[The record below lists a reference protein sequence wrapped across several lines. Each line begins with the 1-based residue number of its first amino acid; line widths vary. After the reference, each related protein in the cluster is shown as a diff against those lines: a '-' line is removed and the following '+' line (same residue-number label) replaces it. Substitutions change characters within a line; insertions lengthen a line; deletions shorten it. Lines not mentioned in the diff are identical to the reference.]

1 MEISA
6 SRTGEQLVL
15 VLAGRMDGTG
25 AQQVTAAIQQNLTD
39 HDTALIFDLGGVDYL
54 SSAGLR
60 TFQESAR
67 RMKERNGRIA
77 VCRLQDFV
85 RKLFAS
91 GGFLRILS
99 DYPTV
104 EAALAG
110 TARAATPP
118 AGEVKIAGPG
128 WTVSA
133 QRLTGTP
140 GALTVTG
147 NLKNLHAG
155 KISLADVK
163 ETQVS
168 SGGFCTG
175 IGAMAKTREAASP
188 LLGEMVQAGGT
199 VYWIPT
205 DGNSNTDFF
214 TAQDLASSG
223 MKTFTLFSA
232 SFNDP
237 FADLLRI
244 TSEKPEGM
252 TIPEVYAAI
261 FRYLREQYP
270 AFSGACGVCLKA
282 TIGGLCSSDLRHP
295 LLAAAEDRAAKG
307 PEQMP
312 GGRTV
317 TEYPLEGTV
326 IEKVSVVD
334 VKPRYSGD
342 ILISIGYGLD
352 PVTAQKTF
360 SQEQLAALSY
370 TNARAGSS
378 GLFLYNKGLVF
389 RSLPWDNAKPFGEQL
404 CTAPAKG
411 DFVAMHNLLGVTTVK
426 SAVAGILPFSAIRA
440 GE

>member
-1 MEISA
+1 MEITA

-15 VLAGRMDGTG
+15 SLNGRMDGTG

-85 RKLFAS
+85 RKLLES

-99 DYPTV
+99 DYPSV

-110 TARAATPP
+110 TAHAASPL

-133 QRLTGTP
+133 QPLTGAP
-140 GALTVTG
+140 GAITITG

-155 KISLADVK
+155 KISSADVK
-163 ETQVS
+163 EVQVS
-168 SGGFCTG
+168 SNGFCTG
-175 IGAMAKTREAASP
+175 IGALAKTRETASP

-205 DGNSNTDFF
+205 DGNSNPDFF
-214 TAQDLASSG
+214 AAQDLASSG
-223 MKTFTLFSA
+223 MRTFTLFSA

-261 FRYLREQYP
+261 FRYLKERYP

-282 TIGGLCSSDLRHP
+282 TIGGLCSSDLRYP
-295 LLAAAEDRAAKG
+295 ILAAAADRAAKG
-307 PEQMP
+307 PVPMP
-312 GGRTV
+312 LGRTV

-326 IEKVSVVD
+326 IDKVSVVD
-334 VKPRYSGD
+334 VKPRYSGN
-342 ILISIGYGLD
+342 ILISIGYGID
-352 PVTAQKTF
+352 PAIAQKTF
-360 SQEQLAALSY
+360 SQEHLEALSY
-370 TNARAGSS
+370 TDARAALP

-389 RSLPWDNAKPFGEQL
+389 RSLPWDNAKPFGEQFRA
-404 CTAPAKG
+404 APEKG
-411 DFVAMHNLLGVTTVK
+411 DFVALHNLLAVTTVK
-426 SAVAGILPFSAIRA
+426 SAVAGILPVSAIRT